1 MNTRIVSLIVAS
13 AAAMAASMSSGPAA
27 AQGTHPPLSARAAV
41 PTPQPTA
48 VFPRIPSVAR
58 GYRPPAAQPSAANI
72 VGVAQEPF
80 VGLTL
85 SDAIGMALLKNPDL
99 SIAASNTRIA
109 SYQIQ
114 AAKGAFDV
122 HFVLEPSV
130 KHSTSAATNAFFAG
144 GNDFQ
149 PIVQNVQTVVGGL
162 KGQMQGGQQYSVSL
176 SQSKVNDNTY
186 INAFNPYYP
195 TSLNVSL
202 TQPLLKNAGINPAKR
217 ALLLSVVNADVSES
231 QTLADASTTI
241 ANVENEY
248 WNLVAAWR
256 TVAIDEQA
264 LHQAVAQQGSNV
276 RLAKQGQAAPIDAV
290 ESSTQV
296 STYQD
301 RVFEDLQQVSSV
313 QNTLKG
319 LLVDD
324 PANPIWRANLVPTSP
339 VLQTPQIPS
348 FNALLASALKN
359 RPEIRQIADAQ
370 RQADINLRYAKNQ
383 ALPQADLQMNY
394 QSNGYAGNAL
404 PPLGGTFGSATPPP
418 YMVGSAAQS
427 YSNLWSGKFPT
438 YSVGVVIDLPIGN
451 TTARANLAAAREG
464 ELQAQLQGRGIQQRV
479 VFEVRNA
486 YQAYQTAVA
495 RLNAAT
501 QARTTSAEVYA
512 SEQRKF
518 RNGASTTFLVLQR
531 QIELVQAQGRELAA
545 QTALN
550 KAVVELQRVDGS
562 ILGANDVHLSTL
574 GGGAPK

>member
-1 MNTRIVSLIVAS
+1 VNTRIVSLIVAS
-13 AAAMAASMSSGPAA
+13 AATMAASMPSGPAA

-58 GYRPPAAQPSAANI
+58 GYRAPAAQPSAANI

-114 AAKGAFDV
+114 AAKGAFDL
-122 HFVLEPSV
+122 HFFLEPSV

-149 PIVQNVQTVVGGL
+149 PIVQNVQTVQGGL
-162 KGQMQGGQQYSVSL
+162 KGQMPSGQQYSVSL

-248 WNLVAAWR
+248 WSLVAAWR

-264 LHQAVAQQGSNV
+264 LHQAVAQQASNV

-301 RVFEDLQQVSSV
+301 QVFEDLQQVSTV

-348 FNALLASALKN
+348 FDALLASALKN
-359 RPEIRQIADAQ
+359 RPEVRQIADAQ
-370 RQADINLRYAKNQ
+370 RQADIDLRYAKNQ

-404 PPLGGTFGSATPPP
+404 PPLGGTFGTATPPP

-451 TTARANLAAAREG
+451 TTARANLAAAREQ
-464 ELQAQLQGRGIQQRV
+464 ELQAQLQGRGIRQRV

-486 YQAYQTAVA
+486 YQGYQTAVA

-501 QARTTSAEVYA
+501 QARTTAAEVYA

-531 QIELVQAQGRELAA
+531 QIELVQAQGRELSA

-562 ILGANDVHLSTL
+562 ILDANDVHLSTL

>member
-1 MNTRIVSLIVAS
+1 MNTRIVSLVVAS
-13 AAAMAASMSSGPAA
+13 AAAMAASMPSGPAA

-248 WNLVAAWR
+248 WSLVAAWR

-264 LHQAVAQQGSNV
+264 LHQAVAQQASNV

-301 RVFEDLQQVSSV
+301 RVFEDLQQVSTV

-348 FNALLASALKN
+348 FDALLASALKN
-359 RPEIRQIADAQ
+359 RPEVRQIADAQ
-370 RQADINLRYAKNQ
+370 RQADIDLRYAKNQ

-427 YSNLWSGKFPT
+427 YNNLWSGKFPT

-451 TTARANLAAAREG
+451 TTARANLAAAHEQ
-464 ELQAQLQGRGIQQRV
+464 ELQAQVQGRGIRQRV

-486 YQAYQTAVA
+486 YQGYQTAVA

-501 QARTTSAEVYA
+501 QARTTAAEVYA

-531 QIELVQAQGRELAA
+531 QVELVQAQGRELSA

>member
-1 MNTRIVSLIVAS
+1 MNTRIVSLVVAS
-13 AAAMAASMSSGPAA
+13 VAAMAASMPSGAA
-27 AQGTHPPLSARAAV
+27 AQGTHAPLSARAAV

-58 GYRPPAAQPSAANI
+58 GYRAPAVQPSAANI

-99 SIAASNTRIA
+99 AIAASNTRIA

-122 HFVLEPSV
+122 HFMLEPSV

-149 PIVQNVQTVVGGL
+149 PIVQNVQAVQGGV
-162 KGQMQGGQQYSVSL
+162 KGQMPGGQQYSVSL

-186 INAFNPYYP
+186 IDAFNPYYP

-202 TQPLLKNAGINPAKR
+202 TQPLLRNAGINPAKR

-248 WNLVAAWR
+248 WTLVAAWR

-264 LHQAVAQQGSNV
+264 LHQAVAQQASNV

-301 RVFEDLQQVSSV
+301 QVFEDLQQVSSV

-348 FNALLASALKN
+348 FDALLASALKN
-359 RPEIRQIADAQ
+359 RPEVRQIADAQ

-404 PPLGGTFGSATPPP
+404 PPLGGTFGTATPPP
-418 YMVGSAAQS
+418 YMVGSTSQS
-427 YSNLWSGKFPT
+427 YSNLWNGKFPT

-451 TTARANLAAAREG
+451 TTARANLAAAREE

-486 YQAYQTAVA
+486 YQGYQTAVA

-501 QARTTSAEVYA
+501 QARTTAAEVYA

-550 KAVVELQRVDGS
+550 KAIVELQRVDGS

-574 GGGAPK
+574 GGGAPR

>member
-1 MNTRIVSLIVAS
+1 MNTRIVSLVVAS
-13 AAAMAASMSSGPAA
+13 AATMAASMPFGAAA

-122 HFVLEPSV
+122 HFLLEPSV

-149 PIVQNVQTVVGGL
+149 PIVQNVQTVEGGL
-162 KGQMQGGQQYSVSL
+162 KGQMPSGQQYSVSL

-248 WNLVAAWR
+248 WSLVAAWR

-264 LHQAVAQQGSNV
+264 LHQAVAQQASNV

-301 RVFEDLQQVSSV
+301 RVFEDLQQVSTV

-348 FNALLASALKN
+348 FDALLASALKN
-359 RPEIRQIADAQ
+359 RPEVRQIADAQ

-404 PPLGGTFGSATPPP
+404 SPLGGTFGTATPPP

-451 TTARANLAAAREG
+451 TTARANLAAAREQ

-501 QARTTSAEVYA
+501 QARTTAAEVYA

>member
-13 AAAMAASMSSGPAA
+13 VATMAASMPFGAVA

-58 GYRPPAAQPSAANI
+58 GYRAPAAQPSAANI

-99 SIAASNTRIA
+99 SIAASNMRIA

-114 AAKGAFDV
+114 AARGAFDV
-122 HFVLEPSV
+122 HFLLEPSV

-149 PIVQNVQTVVGGL
+149 PIVQNVQTVEGGL
-162 KGQMQGGQQYSVSL
+162 KGQMPSGQQYSVSL

-202 TQPLLKNAGINPAKR
+202 TQPLLKNAGINPARR

-248 WNLVAAWR
+248 WSLVAAWR

-264 LHQAVAQQGSNV
+264 LHQAVAQQASNV

-301 RVFEDLQQVSSV
+301 QVFEDLQQVSTV

-348 FNALLASALKN
+348 FDALLASALKN
-359 RPEIRQIADAQ
+359 RPEVRQIADAQ
-370 RQADINLRYAKNQ
+370 RQADIDLRYAKNQ

-404 PPLGGTFGSATPPP
+404 PPLGGTFGTATPPP

-451 TTARANLAAAREG
+451 TTARANLAAAREQ
-464 ELQAQLQGRGIQQRV
+464 ELQAQVQGRGIQQRV
-479 VFEVRNA
+479 AFEVRNA
-486 YQAYQTAVA
+486 YQGYQTAVA

-501 QARTTSAEVYA
+501 HARTTAAEVYA

-531 QIELVQAQGRELAA
+531 QVELVQAQGRELSA

>member
-1 MNTRIVSLIVAS
+1 VNTRIVSLIVAS
-13 AAAMAASMSSGPAA
+13 AATMAASMPSGPAA

-58 GYRPPAAQPSAANI
+58 GYRAPAAQPSAANI

-122 HFVLEPSV
+122 HFLLEPSV

-149 PIVQNVQTVVGGL
+149 PIVQNVQTVQGGL
-162 KGQMQGGQQYSVSL
+162 KGQMPGGQQYSVSL

-248 WNLVAAWR
+248 WSLVAAWR

-264 LHQAVAQQGSNV
+264 LHQAVAQQASNV

-301 RVFEDLQQVSSV
+301 RVFEDLQQVSTV

-348 FNALLASALKN
+348 FDALLASALKN
-359 RPEIRQIADAQ
+359 RPEVRQIADAQ
-370 RQADINLRYAKNQ
+370 RQADIDLRYAKNQ

-404 PPLGGTFGSATPPP
+404 PPLGGTFGTATPPP

-451 TTARANLAAAREG
+451 TTARANLAAAREQ
-464 ELQAQLQGRGIQQRV
+464 ELKAQLQGRGIRQRV

-486 YQAYQTAVA
+486 YQGYQTAVA

-501 QARTTSAEVYA
+501 QARTAAAEVYA

-531 QIELVQAQGRELAA
+531 QIELVQAQGRELSA

>member
-13 AAAMAASMSSGPAA
+13 AAAMAASMPSGPAA
-27 AQGTHPPLSARAAV
+27 AQGTHSPLSARAAV

-58 GYRPPAAQPSAANI
+58 GYRAPAAQPSAANI

-122 HFVLEPSV
+122 HFLLEPSV

-149 PIVQNVQTVVGGL
+149 PIVQNVQTVQGGL
-162 KGQMQGGQQYSVSL
+162 KGQMPGGQQYSVSL

-248 WNLVAAWR
+248 WSLVAAWR

-264 LHQAVAQQGSNV
+264 LHQAVAQQASNV

-301 RVFEDLQQVSSV
+301 RVFEDLQQVSTV

-348 FNALLASALKN
+348 FDALLASALKN
-359 RPEIRQIADAQ
+359 RPEVRQIADAQ
-370 RQADINLRYAKNQ
+370 RQADIDLRYAKNQ

-404 PPLGGTFGSATPPP
+404 PPLGGTFGTATPPP

-451 TTARANLAAAREG
+451 TTARANLAAAREQ
-464 ELQAQLQGRGIQQRV
+464 ELQAQLQGRGIRQRV

-486 YQAYQTAVA
+486 YQGYQTAVA

-501 QARTTSAEVYA
+501 QARTTAAEVYA

-531 QIELVQAQGRELAA
+531 QIELVQAQGRELSA

-562 ILGANDVHLSTL
+562 ILDANDVHLSTL